1 MVVAVNN
8 RDEDVR
14 EVEALSCRLQEA
26 FADVRVGEVVASDLS
41 VQQLKVLMLVQYRAP
56 MTAHAVADT
65 LGVSA
70 ATVSGLVS
78 RLVASGLLVQEPAP
92 DDGRA
97 LLLRTTP
104 AGGEALEDV
113 AAMQLRHWRD
123 VVPGLTDA
131 EVAGLRLGLAGIER
145 VMRGPEA
152 GTREG

>member
-1 MVVAVNN
+1 MSN

-26 FADVRVGEVVASDLS
+26 FAHVRVDEVVATELS

-56 MTAHAVADT
+56 MTAHAVADA
-65 LGVSA
+65 LCVSA

-78 RLVASGLLVQEPAP
+78 RLVAGGFLVQEPAP
-92 DDGRA
+92 DDRRA
-97 LLLRTTP
+97 LLLRTTA
-104 AGGEALEDV
+104 AGSEALEDV

-145 VMRGPEA
+145 VMRGTPG